1 MCRAPTTPQGRSAS
15 ALADTGLC
23 GSRVGSASLGTS
35 VGTLGVVSE
44 IRVDADIDAI
54 SAADV
59 ASLGTAEGPC
69 VSVYMP
75 THRSGRETLQG
86 PVRLRNLI
94 RTAHGEL
101 SGSDVDET
109 VIVDLLAP
117 LESLVDDHGFWQHTA
132 DGLVLFSSPGR
143 FERYRVSVPL
153 AEEVVVAA
161 SFRVR
166 PVLSVMSRDETFYVL
181 SLSQNE
187 VQLFEATRSAMT
199 MLDLGA
205 TATSMDEALA
215 LEDPER
221 QLQFHSTG
229 GGGVEFHGHG
239 AGAELDKGAIQ
250 RFLRAVDRGVC
261 ERLGD
266 ADEPLVLACVDYY
279 LPLFRSV
286 TRYPNVIDK
295 AAAGNPEHRSPIELH
310 ADAWRLIA
318 SRNRGVDNTGL
329 DRYRA
334 GVSAGKTVSAI
345 ADLVTRAREGRI
357 DTLLVTDVP
366 PVWGRVAPDTGTVST
381 SQRLSIDDEDL
392 IDRAVFDTIANGGEV
407 FVTDVATLGTDTGAA
422 ATLRY

>member
-1 MCRAPTTPQGRSAS
+1 MTRCIW
-15 ALADTGLC
+15 D
-23 GSRVGSASLGTS
+23 
-35 VGTLGVVSE
+35 TLGAISE
-44 IRVDADIDAI
+44 IPVDADIDVI
-54 SAADV
+54 SVADV
-59 ASLGTAEGPC
+59 MSLGTAEGPC
-69 VSVYMP
+69 VSVFMP

-94 RTAHGEL
+94 NTARGEL
-101 SGSDVDET
+101 SGFDVAET
-109 VIVDLLAP
+109 DIDAMLAP

-132 DGLVLFSSPGR
+132 DGLALFSSTGR
-143 FERYRVSVPL
+143 FERYRVSLPL
-153 AEEVVVAA
+153 TEEVVVAA

-166 PVLSVMSRDETFYVL
+166 PVLSLVCRDEKFYVL
-181 SLSQNE
+181 SLSQNA
-187 VQLFEATRSAMT
+187 VQLFEATRSAIT
-199 MLDLGA
+199 VLDLGS

-239 AGAELDKGAIQ
+239 AGAELDKAAIQ

-266 ADEPLVLACVDYY
+266 AREPLVLACVDYY
-279 LPLFRSV
+279 LPLYRSV
-286 TRYPNVIDK
+286 TRYPNVFDT
-295 AAAGNPEHRSPIELH
+295 AVTGNPEHRSPTELH
-310 ADAWRLIA
+310 ADALRLIE
-318 SRNRGVDNTGL
+318 SPTRGVDHPGI

-334 GVSAGKTVSAI
+334 GIGAGKTVSTI
-345 ADLVTRAREGRI
+345 EDLVTRAREGRI

-381 SQRLSIDDEDL
+381 SQRASIEDEDL
-392 IDRAVFDTIANGGEV
+392 IDRAVFDTLANGGEV
-407 FVTDVATLGTDTGAA
+407 FVTDVATLGTVTGVA